1 MKQKESEDPL
11 VELFARE
18 RQRLLDRDGG
28 ISTGHELLP
37 DYVIREQLR
46 IQERTGLL
54 SGKVHEEK
62 YPEDNN
68 SLSEYCPPEIN
79 NNNQGAE
86 NTQQQQQKK
95 KKRKKQKKNKGKKS
109 Q

>member
-46 IQERTGLL
+46 I
-54 SGKVHEEK
+54 
-62 YPEDNN
+62 
-68 SLSEYCPPEIN
+68 
-79 NNNQGAE
+79 
-86 NTQQQQQKK
+86 
-95 KKRKKQKKNKGKKS
+95 
-109 Q
+109 